1 MINRNK
7 VIGTGIDI
15 KYKDKIAK
23 VSPLLFSSLS
33 LLKRGVSQ
41 NWDGLIIITGAV
53 GTGKSTL
60 ATTIAGIWELLFK
73 RELNIDNFTW
83 RAEGIIEFTDRDD
96 NETQCIVF
104 DEAIQ
109 GGTGKDSLTKVG
121 NALKVTLVTK
131 RRKKHLYIL
140 LVDEVQELSKK
151 IISRASFLIDCRT
164 ILRNGEKERG
174 YFKIYDKNE
183 LTSIY
188 WLLKKYLIQNISEY
202 KGKSKPFYKFWD
214 NKDVFVS
221 DEEYENK
228 KIEETNQ
235 QLDNDD
241 GLKLSKNDK
250 EIVSYLLNTN
260 LKGVDIASR
269 LGCDPSRVSKVKSK
283 FKLIDALPF
292 NIN

>member
-1 MINRNK
+1 MINSNK

-15 KYKDKIAK
+15 KYKDKNAK

-109 GGTGKDSLTKVG
+109 GGTGKDSLTKIG

-188 WLLKKYLIQNISEY
+188 WLLKKYLIQNISDY
-202 KGKSKPFYKFWD
+202 RGKSKPFYKFWD
-214 NKDVFVS
+214 NKDIFVS

-235 QLDNDD
+235 QIETAGKINFTKQQMEAFYLWAST
-241 GLKLSKNDK
+241 SKTQAAIGD
-250 EIVSYLLNTN
+250 IIGVSVTTI
-260 LKGVDIASR
+260 GR
-269 LGCDPSRVSKVKSK
+269 WVKD
-283 FKLIDALPF
+283 FKKYSTTHS